1 MKWRILFVSSSF
13 HINFSPLPTSQIL
26 PLFHLHRFFAFSL
39 HTLCI
44 STAYDEPTPFLP
56 SFCLQAPSSAD
67 NSVIV
72 YILIYPLVHIPFS
85 IEAYL

>member
-1 MKWRILFVSSSF
+1 MGDFVHF
-13 HINFSPLPTSQIL
+13 IEFLYKFSIPLY
-26 PLFHLHRFFAFSL
+26 HLYKAPFAFSRFL
-39 HTLCI
+39 PSPFTLI
-44 STAYDEPTPFLP
+44 VYQAFTVKPPPVLP

>member
-1 MKWRILFVSSSF
+1 MGDFVHF
-13 HINFSPLPTSQIL
+13 IEFLYKFSIPLY
-26 PLFHLHRFFAFSL
+26 HLYKAPFAFSCFL
-39 HTLCI
+39 PSPFTLI
-44 STAYDEPTPFLP
+44 VYQVFTVKPPPFLP

>member
-1 MKWRILFVSSSF
+1 MGDFVHF
-13 HINFSPLPTSQIL
+13 IEFLYKFSIPLY
-26 PLFHLHRFFAFSL
+26 HLYKAPFAFSCFL
-39 HTLCI
+39 PSPFTLI
-44 STAYDEPTPFLP
+44 VYQTLTVKASPFLP

>member
-1 MKWRILFVSSSF
+1 MGDFVHF
-13 HINFSPLPTSQIL
+13 IEFLYKFSIPLY
-26 PLFHLHRFFAFSL
+26 HLYKAPFAFSCFL
-39 HTLCI
+39 PSPFTLI
-44 STAYDEPTPFLP
+44 VYQVLTVKSPPFLP

>member
-1 MKWRILFVSSSF
+1 MGDFVHF
-13 HINFSPLPTSQIL
+13 IEFLYKFSIPLY
-26 PLFHLHRFFAFSL
+26 HLYKAPFAFSCFL
-39 HTLCI
+39 PSPFTLI
-44 STAYDEPTPFLP
+44 VYQVFTVKPPPVLP

>member
-1 MKWRILFVSSSF
+1 MGDFVHF
-13 HINFSPLPTSQIL
+13 IGFLYKFSIPLY
-26 PLFHLHRFFAFSL
+26 HLYKAPFAFSRFL
-39 HTLCI
+39 PSPFTLI
-44 STAYDEPTPFLP
+44 VYQELTVKPPPFLP

>member
-1 MKWRILFVSSSF
+1 MGDFVHF
-13 HINFSPLPTSQIL
+13 IGFLYKFSKPLY
-26 PLFHLHRFFAFSL
+26 HLYKAPFAFS
-39 HTLCI
+39 CI
-44 STAYDEPTPFLP
+44 LPSPFILIVYQALTVKPPPFLP